1 VAVRALS
8 PKQPLRCA
16 PFLTNTD
23 APMQV
28 TVIIPAYLNNEIG
41 ILDETLTAHAACE
54 YRGPMT
60 VMLMY
65 NKKPGSGAKFRE
77 AERELVARWN
87 GYSVRNLR
95 CAASSTLYPRLC
107 WHDTGT
113 AHECGSSARAG
124 SFCRESIPASGGC
137 SAPML
142 AGDNLGIHSPI
153 SHGAACNDTCCYTDA
168 CRNTGINAL
177 KV

>member
-1 VAVRALS
+1 M
-8 PKQPLRCA
+8 LRC
-16 PFLTNTD
+16 L
-23 APMQV
+23 QV

-65 NKKPGSGAKFRE
+65 NKKPGSGPKFRE

-95 CAASSTLYPRLC
+95 CVQPLHPVPT
-107 WHDTGT
+107 
-113 AHECGSSARAG
+113 ARAHPC
-124 SFCRESIPASGGC
+124 SCSLAPARHRGAT
-137 SAPML
+137 SA
-142 AGDNLGIHSPI
+142 
-153 SHGAACNDTCCYTDA
+153 
-168 CRNTGINAL
+168 
-177 KV
+177 

>member
-1 VAVRALS
+1 
-8 PKQPLRCA
+8 
-16 PFLTNTD
+16 
-23 APMQV
+23 MQV

-41 ILDETLTAHAACE
+41 ILDETLTAHAGCE

-95 CAASSTLYPRLC
+95 CGSLCTPRSSWSTKILQQRPSAAAALMLGAAAVSLVLHPESAVLRCPHASAR
-107 WHDTGT
+107 
-113 AHECGSSARAG
+113 SSAMERPLLPSMLRRSRLAT
-124 SFCRESIPASGGC
+124 SGP
-137 SAPML
+137 S
-142 AGDNLGIHSPI
+142 
-153 SHGAACNDTCCYTDA
+153 
-168 CRNTGINAL
+168 
-177 KV
+177 